1 MDVIYHTAHVE
12 KNTETLEELFNSG
25 VPVELDFVTTR
36 DGVPIW
42 THDIL
47 PTQLLSST
55 SSKLK
60 NSLELIDILDINN
73 HRCPLMLDIKYV
85 PKYILKSDSFQKLLK
100 LLSEYGDIQIE
111 SLNLAFLRELAEH
124 HRFEIG
130 LIVNVLDRMWINSAQ
145 IPDLS
150 RIDFFA
156 LSSELWEQR
165 NGSYIDKCRKIYPD
179 TKLYAWTWAKKE
191 ETEERIKNFIDMEA
205 NGIITGNPTLVKTI
219 LK

>member
-25 VPVELDFVTTR
+25 VPVELDFVMTR

-47 PTQLLSST
+47 PTQLLSS
-55 SSKLK
+55 SSPKFED
-60 NSLELIDILDINN
+60 SLTLMEVLEINN
-73 HRCPLMLDIKYV
+73 KRCPLLLDMKYV
-85 PKYILKSDSFQKLLK
+85 PKYILKSDKFIEVLKKL
-100 LLSEYGDIQIE
+100 SQHGGIQIE
-111 SLNLAFLRELAEH
+111 SLDLAFLDELVEYYK
-124 HRFEIG
+124 FEVG
-130 LIVNVLDRMWINSAQ
+130 LIVNLLDRLWINRAQ

-179 TKLYAWTWAKKE
+179 TKLYAWTWVIRE
-191 ETEERIKNFIDMEA
+191 ETEERIKNFIDKEA
-205 NGIITGNPTLVKTI
+205 DGIITGNPTLVKTI